1 LTGQWGV
8 QLVRDTFWE
17 QDAEIIMSMPLRED
31 YEDYPA
37 WFLDAKGMF
46 SIRSAYKLLAAE
58 GGINREREE

>member
-1 LTGQWGV
+1 
-8 QLVRDTFWE
+8 
-17 QDAEIIMSMPLRED
+17 LRED

-37 WFLDAKGMF
+37 WFLDVKGMF